1 MVAVGNYINVFSDD
15 RNNDYDVFI
24 ILNEP
29 NDQPTPEEVDIIERE
44 VKAIYDSFSPDKR
57 REAQEVLDELDLNC
71 LDYGCQVIERRYV

>member
-1 MVAVGNYINVFSDD
+1 MIAIGNYINVFSDD
-15 RNNDYDVFI
+15 RNNDYDVFV

-29 NDQPTPEEVDIIERE
+29 NDQPTPEEVDIIGRE

-71 LDYGCQVIERRYV
+71 LDYGCQVVERR